1 MATFYVRTD
10 GSDSNTGTGPGTGQA
25 WATVG
30 KAVSATG
37 MSSGDT
43 VYVAPGVY
51 SSIINVLMTSATA
64 PTYIIGDPLAT
75 QFSGVSAG
83 QVICTNYNTALT
95 ASGFANHVVAAT
107 SKNFLHWSNINF
119 KFNPPFGIST
129 TTVQNWSFTK
139 CTFSSRVSTNTL
151 IGMSSPAST
160 AMSLTINQCI
170 FHGGSNGLSLVGG
183 GVPDTTS
190 IRNSIFRNCATGI
203 TQVSCQTAVF
213 NCLFLCSSFAIN
225 QGSQSL
231 VFPATITNS
240 LCANSSVDLIG
251 GTTGW
256 LIETYNRLLGTQAR
270 SNVAQGTGSVTVGDI
285 GFDIGE
291 SLLQGLPNI
300 AQLTSFLNSPNANF
314 GTLTGAPATDI
325 YGNTWT
331 GPNPDAGAGTYK
343 VLSSAYSPTERNA
356 GVITI
361 APGSTSQSIEL
372 YLGVT
377 GLTSSSAGLSARY
390 NRTRTASV
398 SIPLVART
406 IAQAWTAGGFAEVD
420 ATNMPGVYRLDIPAA
435 ALAAGADDVTIVVRG
450 ASGTNGA
457 VMTVKLSSGGLTE
470 AQTASAVWGASPAG
484 YNDATTFGGV
494 VNQIDQTVTGTSTL
508 VQDIPSNV
516 WQEETNDHT
525 THGTY
530 GYNILRADAPSKEG
544 LVTLHQSGGISR
556 IDADIHAIVN
566 DTAAAAELK
575 GALLHTGGDY
585 ITADLLNPVA
595 SAQTLRIGPF
605 GVRADGG
612 GADGALDL
620 NQSTAANIVV
630 QMTDG
635 QGTGIDQTSATVQA
649 KVYNVAGA
657 LVATYTCTAA
667 YALGGYMSIPMTTTV
682 TGTAGSYIINLWSTV
697 GSTVTVYGPLQ
708 LRVRAI

>member
-1 MATFYVRTD
+1 MATYYVRTD
-10 GSDSNTGTGPGTGQA
+10 GSNSNAGTGSGTGSA
-25 WATVG
+25 WATVAHALG
-30 KAVSATG
+30 GTG
-37 MSSGDT
+37 TASGVVGGD
-43 VYVAPGVY
+43 VIYIAPGRYTGVTVGISPSSVVSVIGDPSSAQFGGAIPAGPIYITNQTNDRSTFSGSAGLIMVSKNNFSFANLVIGGISSVTSHNLTFDKCFVSGY
-51 SSIINVLMTSATA
+51 SSVSGSSAGWTFSANTNANLTVRNCAFFWLANRNIEISCANHSTPYTSTIRFENTYIQAYSTFAMNNASGLIFTNCNTSSIAVTGTVVAGATYQNSIIN
-64 PTYIIGDPLAT
+64 IGTLT
-75 QFSGVSAG
+75 GSAG
-83 QVICTNYNTALT
+83 GNFVEDYNVL
-95 ASGFANHVVAAT
+95 N
-107 SKNFLHWSNINF
+107 
-119 KFNPPFGIST
+119 
-129 TTVQNWSFTK
+129 
-139 CTFSSRVSTNTL
+139 
-151 IGMSSPAST
+151 
-160 AMSLTINQCI
+160 
-170 FHGGSNGLSLVGG
+170 LS
-183 GVPDTTS
+183 
-190 IRNSIFRNCATGI
+190 
-203 TQVSCQTAVF
+203 
-213 NCLFLCSSFAIN
+213 
-225 QGSQSL
+225 
-231 VFPATITNS
+231 
-240 LCANSSVDLIG
+240 
-251 GTTGW
+251 
-256 LIETYNRLLGTQAR
+256 AR
-270 SNVAQGTGSVTVGDI
+270 SNVAAGSNSVVTSNLLNYGDYMTITGTQTMPMLSPPSTVFNQLIGYGTTTNAPATDFYGATYGTPMTVGPVK
-285 GFDIGE
+285 
-291 SLLQGLPNI
+291 SQ
-300 AQLTSFLNSPNANF
+300 
-314 GTLTGAPATDI
+314 TLTGAGI
-325 YGNTWT
+325 YQ
-331 GPNPDAGAGTYK
+331 
-343 VLSSAYSPTERNA
+343 PTERNA
-356 GVITI
+356 STITI

-372 YLGVT
+372 YLGAT
-377 GLTSSSAGLSARY
+377 GLTASTSGLSARY

-406 IAQAWTAGGFAEVD
+406 IAQAWTSGGFAEVD
-420 ATNMPGVYRLDIPAA
+420 ATNMPGVYRVDLPDA

-457 VMTVKLSSGGLTE
+457 VMTVKLSSGGLTS

-612 GADGALDL
+612 GADDALDL
-620 NQSTAANIVV
+620 NQSTAASIVV